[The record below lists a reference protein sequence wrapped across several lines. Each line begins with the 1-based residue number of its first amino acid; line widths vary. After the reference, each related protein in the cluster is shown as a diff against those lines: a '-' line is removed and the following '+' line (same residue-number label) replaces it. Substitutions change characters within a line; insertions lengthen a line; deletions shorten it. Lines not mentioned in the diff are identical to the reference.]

1 MQHKNFVL
9 ILGAQSSG
17 KSTQAKLL
25 AEHIG
30 YKFISSGKLLRRL
43 SEADNPI
50 GKKLSQ
56 FWIKGD
62 LVPDELMQ
70 EILYPILER
79 EDTPGFVL
87 DGYPRNVEQLRDFLA
102 FLDMK
107 DWLVIHVFF
116 FEVSEDEC
124 LRRIKIRA
132 ETEKRLDETEDAI
145 KTRLRVYHQSTEPL
159 LQEYEKMGVLR
170 RIDGERSIEDIQE
183 DLKKHF
189 PARDTNKSA

>member
-9 ILGAQSSG
+9 VLGAQSSG

-25 AEHIG
+25 AEYIG
-30 YKFISSGKLLRRL
+30 YKFISTGKLLRRL

-56 FWIKGD
+56 FWIKGN
-62 LVPDELMQ
+62 LVPDELME

-79 EDTPGFVL
+79 VDTAGFVL

-102 FLDMK
+102 FLNMK
-107 DWLVIHVFF
+107 DWLVVHVFYLD
-116 FEVSEDEC
+116 VSEEEC
-124 LRRIKIRA
+124 MRRIKIRA

-145 KTRLRVYHQSTEPL
+145 KTRLAIYHQETEPL
-159 LQEYEKMGVLR
+159 LKEYENMGVLR
-170 RIDGERSIEDIQE
+170 KIDGEKSIEDIQS
-183 DLKKHF
+183 DLQSF
-189 PARDTNKSA
+189 FMN

>member
-25 AEHIG
+25 ADYIG

-50 GKKLSQ
+50 GKKLSA

-62 LVPDELMQ
+62 LVPDEFME
-70 EILYPILER
+70 EILYPILEK
-79 EDTPGFVL
+79 EDAKGFVL
-87 DGYPRNVEQLRDFLA
+87 DGYPRNVEQLKDFLG

-107 DWLVIHVFF
+107 DWLIIHVFYF
-116 FEVSEDEC
+116 DVTEEEC
-124 LRRIKIRA
+124 MRRIKIRA

-145 KTRLRVYHQSTEPL
+145 KTRLKIYHQETEPL
-159 LQEYEKMGVLR
+159 LSEYEKMGVLR
-170 RIDGERSIEDIQE
+170 KIDGEKSIEDIQSNLQTYFAAKE
-183 DLKKHF
+183 RSH
-189 PARDTNKSA
+189 S

>member
-25 AEHIG
+25 AEYIG
-30 YKFISSGKLLRRL
+30 YRFISSGKLLRRL

-50 GKKLSQ
+50 GTKLSK

-87 DGYPRNVEQLRDFLA
+87 DGYPRNPEQLRDFLA

-107 DWLVIHVFF
+107 DWLVIHVFSF
-116 FEVSEDEC
+116 DVSEEEC

-132 ETEKRLDETEDAI
+132 ETEKRLDETDDAI
-145 KTRLRVYHQSTEPL
+145 KTRLKIYHKETEPL
-159 LQEYEKMGVLR
+159 LKEYEKMGVLR
-170 RIDGERSIEDIQE
+170 RIDGERSIEDIQDE
-183 DLKKHF
+183 LRNYF
-189 PARDTNKSA
+189 PSRGASA

>member
-1 MQHKNFVL
+1 MKHKNFVL

-25 AEHIG
+25 AEHIN

-56 FWIKGD
+56 FWIKGE
-62 LVPDELMQ
+62 LVPDQLME

-87 DGYPRNVEQLRDFLA
+87 DGYPRSVEQLKGFLT

-107 DWLVIHVFF
+107 DWLVLHVFYLD
-116 FEVSEDEC
+116 VSEEEC

-132 ETEKRLDETEDAI
+132 ETEKRLDETEEAI
-145 KTRLRVYHQSTEPL
+145 KRRISLYHQVTEPL
-159 LQEYEKMGVLR
+159 LAEYEKMGVLR
-170 RIDGERSIEDIQE
+170 KIDGERSVEEIQN
-183 DLKKHF
+183 DLRGYFK
-189 PARDTNKSA
+189 R